1 MSSAPECIGY
11 VETLSLRS
19 ILYKTCL
26 ELISTLSNSSSSAR
40 STSSASA
47 GWSSE
52 HKSVRLPRRMI
63 ASIGVDGQLPITHS
77 QRMSA
82 WQWWLLYR
90 RPVAMHL
97 PCRALAEAE
106 EHDRSAQMIW
116 LCCIHVLPQTVYW
129 RSSHQGFSVTEIEE
143 HQAEVGLVVVLVVVF
158 ACCRRRWSLHIWLD
172 WVWDCSRWP
181 MLSRYQVQPS
191 SCAHRLTGW

>member
-47 GWSSE
+47 WGSSE

-63 ASIGVDGQLPITHS
+63 ASIGVDGQLL
-77 QRMSA
+77 
-82 WQWWLLYR
+82 W
-90 RPVAMHL
+90 
-97 PCRALAEAE
+97 
-106 EHDRSAQMIW
+106 
-116 LCCIHVLPQTVYW
+116 
-129 RSSHQGFSVTEIEE
+129 
-143 HQAEVGLVVVLVVVF
+143 
-158 ACCRRRWSLHIWLD
+158 
-172 WVWDCSRWP
+172 
-181 MLSRYQVQPS
+181 
-191 SCAHRLTGW
+191 